1 MKYELKIPFFL
12 AFRQITRGSKW
23 TFFLIIFLMAA
34 AFINLVFVSSLFKG
48 IIKGSNEQVINMY
61 SGHIM
66 IKPNSGKDVFE
77 NRNNVIEK
85 IGQIPGV
92 ESVTTQF
99 EIGANLAFNEKN
111 GNWIVNAV
119 NPEQEIKVTKIFD
132 NMIAGEYLKSDDQN
146 GIIIG
151 KQIAGGDVA
160 ELDAFS
166 LHAEVGDVIKA
177 NINGIEKEFVVR
189 GIFNSKYMTVDN
201 TAFITYAGLDSIFPS
216 FVDQAN
222 TALVRL
228 NEAGD
233 EQAVIE
239 AIKESGI
246 HGTYYTWEDA
256 AGIMNSVTTS
266 FLSIDFILSLV
277 ATLIAAVTIFI
288 VVYIDISNKRQQI
301 GILRAIGVKP
311 YIIRS
316 AYVIISSIYSV
327 IGVGLGAALFFGAIM
342 PYFIAHPFVL
352 PIVDATLAIEPADFI
367 FRMESIII
375 VSILVS
381 LIPSFMVT
389 RIKLLN
395 AIWGK

>member
-1 MKYELKIPFFL
+1 MKYEFKIPFFL

-34 AFINLVFVSSLFKG
+34 SFINLVFVSSLFKG
-48 IIKGSNEQVINMY
+48 IIKGSNEQVINMH

-77 NRNNVIEK
+77 NRDDLIEEIEK
-85 IGQIPGV
+85 IPNI
-92 ESVTTQF
+92 ESATTQF
-99 EIGANLAFNEKN
+99 EIGGNLALNEKS
-111 GNWIVNAV
+111 GNWIINAI
-119 NPEQEIKVTKIFD
+119 NPDEEVKVTKLFD
-132 NMIAGEYLKSDDQN
+132 SMISGEYLKSGDRE
-146 GIIIG
+146 GIILG

-166 LHAEVGDVIKA
+166 LHANVGDTIIA
-177 NINGIEKEFVVR
+177 NFNGVEKEFVVR

-201 TAFITYAGLDSIFPS
+201 TAFITYAGLESIFPAL
-216 FVDQAN
+216 VNQAN

-228 NEAGD
+228 IEPGE
-233 EQAVIE
+233 EQT
-239 AIKESGI
+239 AINQLKNAGI
-246 HGTYYTWEDA
+246 HGTFYTWEDA
-256 AGIMNSVTTS
+256 AGIMNSVTSS
-266 FLSIDFILSLV
+266 FLTIDFILSFV

-327 IGVGLGAALFFGAIM
+327 IGVAVGAGLFFGIIM
-342 PYFIAHPFVL
+342 PYFVAHPFVL
-352 PIVDATLAIEPADFI
+352 PIVDATLAIEPGDFI

-381 LIPSFMVT
+381 LIPSFMIT

>member
-1 MKYELKIPFFL
+1 
-12 AFRQITRGSKW
+12 
-23 TFFLIIFLMAA
+23 MAA

-66 IKPNSGKDVFE
+66 VKPNSGKDVFDDRVSLINE
-77 NRNNVIEK
+77 ILRFSEV
-85 IGQIPGV
+85 Q
-92 ESVTTQF
+92 SASTQF
-99 EIGANLAFNEKN
+99 EIGANLSLNDKS
-111 GNWIVNAV
+111 GNWIINAI
-119 NPEQEIKVTKIFD
+119 NPDDEIKVTKIFENIID
-132 NMIAGEYLKSDDQN
+132 GDYLKSGDAE
-146 GIIIG
+146 GIILG

-166 LHAEVGDVIKA
+166 LHASVGDTVVVS
-177 NINGIEKEFVVR
+177 INGVEKQLVVR
-189 GIFNSKYMTVDN
+189 GIFNSKYMSVDN
-201 TAFITYAGLDSIFPS
+201 TGYITFDTLETVFPN
-216 FVDQAN
+216 VTNMAN
-222 TALVRL
+222 TALIRL
-228 NEAGD
+228 REVGN

-239 AIKESGI
+239 KLKAEEV
-246 HGTYYTWEDA
+246 HGTFYTWEDA
-256 AGIMNSVTTS
+256 AGIMNSVTSS
-266 FLSIDFILSLV
+266 FLSIDVILSLV
-277 ATLIAAVTIFI
+277 ATLISAVTIFI

-316 AYVIISSIYSV
+316 AYVIISSVYSV
-327 IGVGLGAALFFGAIM
+327 IGVLAGAGIFFGAIM

-352 PIVDATLAIEPADFI
+352 PIVDATLAIEAGDFI
-367 FRMESIII
+367 ARMESIII